1 MPEKRTPDREDEERW
16 SQRARR
22 PGRRLRSAGD
32 AREDIIEAAQSLFP
46 LNDLNDISI
55 RDIARVARV
64 DPRLVQYYFRT
75 KETLLLEA
83 FGRKLLPMM
92 GSVFGE
98 SGVRSGG
105 GRRIVLGFLQ
115 FWDVGD
121 RRQTMAGLLRA
132 AGSGTRLPDALR
144 ALLVNQL
151 GRQLLSKKMPERE
164 LSARVE
170 MLASQLFGVALVRY
184 VFRWEPLAT
193 MSPESL
199 AEALGPALDRY
210 LRAPLPGLR

>member
-115 FWDVGD
+115 F
-121 RRQTMAGLLRA
+121 
-132 AGSGTRLPDALR
+132 
-144 ALLVNQL
+144 
-151 GRQLLSKKMPERE
+151 
-164 LSARVE
+164 
-170 MLASQLFGVALVRY
+170 
-184 VFRWEPLAT
+184 
-193 MSPESL
+193 
-199 AEALGPALDRY
+199 
-210 LRAPLPGLR
+210 